1 MKRHPGNILAR
12 PSLDEIFR
20 FYAGKHY
27 TRVKRFI
34 PAFLRRKMKKW
45 DISPQGG
52 LYRMLTALLYG
63 LRLIDALLRR
73 IYSNPW
79 RVPVTPVYALT
90 GSALAVTFVVSLAH
104 WPDPVSSMDVDGLLL
119 TRDSQSLL
127 VWSEEGMAETGFSD
141 IEIPPELYPIG
152 DNSTNNLHNFQIATV
167 LNSSRKVLRSESGT
181 SDQIAS
187 LSLLNVDSRINK
199 PAKPKY
205 PPVNGLHHIALR
217 DETLWDIAQAYGVD
231 CDLIEGYNP
240 HINPRKMQIGQKVF
254 IPGADS
260 PVVIP
265 RKSKMILPIRD
276 AWVVS
281 GFGMRKHPLGGV
293 LRFHRGIDMPA
304 DVGTPVRAVMDGVV
318 EEVGWRGTL
327 GRYIKIKHAGGFE
340 TVYAHNSQIEVKA
353 GEKIREGRIIS
364 YSGSSGRSTG
374 PHLHFEVIK
383 NGKHVDPEQFLPR
396 LSHTRPSAGYA
407 RN

>member
-27 TRVKRFI
+27 TRVRRFI
-34 PAFLRRKMKKW
+34 PVFFRRKMKKW
-45 DISPQGG
+45 DVSPQGG
-52 LYRMLTALLYG
+52 LYRMLTALLFG

-79 RVPVTPVYALT
+79 RVPVLPVYALT
-90 GSALAVTFVVSLAH
+90 GTALAVAFVVSWAH
-104 WPDPVSSMDVDGLLL
+104 WPDPVSLMDVDGLLL
-119 TRDSQSLL
+119 SCEDSHSILA
-127 VWSEEGMAETGFSD
+127 WSEETITVPSLTD
-141 IEIPPELYPIG
+141 IEIPPELYPVG
-152 DNSTNNLHNFQIATV
+152 DLYSNFQHMTA
-167 LNSSRKVLRSESGT
+167 LNSSKKGIKTDSVPP
-181 SDQIAS
+181 DQVAS
-187 LSLLNVDSRINK
+187 LSLLNFDSRINK

-205 PPVNGLHHIALR
+205 PPVNGVHHVVLR
-217 DETLWDIAQAYGVD
+217 GETLWDIAQAYSVD
-231 CDLIEGYNP
+231 CELVEGYNP
-240 HINPRKMQIGQKVF
+240 HINPRKMQLGQKVF

-260 PVVIP
+260 PIAIP

-304 DVGTPVRAVMDGVV
+304 DVGTPVRAAMDGVV

-327 GRYIKIKHAGGFE
+327 GRYVKIKHSGGFE
-340 TVYAHNSQIEVKA
+340 TVYAHNSRIEVKA

-396 LSHTRPSAGYA
+396 ISHTRPSKNYTL
-407 RN
+407 N

>member
-34 PAFLRRKMKKW
+34 PASLRRKMKKW
-45 DISPQGG
+45 DVSPQGG

-73 IYSNPW
+73 IYSNPL

-90 GSALAVTFVVSLAH
+90 GSALAIILIVSWAH
-104 WPDPVSSMDVDGLLL
+104 WPEPISLMDVEGLLL
-119 TRDSQSLL
+119 TREDSHSLL
-127 VWSEEGMAETGFSD
+127 VWSEESIAEPGFSD
-141 IEIPPELYPIG
+141 IEIPPELYPVG
-152 DNSTNNLHNFQIATV
+152 DISPNNFQIMTA
-167 LNSSRKVLRSESGT
+167 LSSSKKVLKSESGI

-187 LSLLNVDSRINK
+187 LSLLNFDSRINK
-199 PAKPKY
+199 PTKPKY
-205 PPVNGLHHIALR
+205 PPVNGVHHIVLR
-217 DETLWDIAQAYGVD
+217 GETLWDIAQAYNVD
-231 CDLIEGYNP
+231 CELVEGYNP
-240 HINPRKMQIGQKVF
+240 HINPRKMQLGQKVF

-396 LSHTRPSAGYA
+396 LSHTRPSRNYA
-407 RN
+407 LN